1 MPVESICQTC
11 GVTFYVKPYL
21 VTKGKGKFC
30 TRPCY
35 LKAVQH
41 NGFNRSGEDHWNYG
55 GNMTEE
61 TKRKIS
67 DSISGENHP
76 CYGKPLSKEARERLR
91 KANTGRTGPLNGRW
105 KGGITYEKD
114 QIRTTWKYRQWK
126 KRVLER
132 DDGEC
137 VKCGDPSHLVHHI
150 LSLTDYPDEIFADD
164 NGITV
169 CFPCHMDLHGWNQR
183 SLVLE
188 SGA

>member
-1 MPVESICQTC
+1 MPVERTCQYC
-11 GVTFYVKPYL
+11 GITFYVKPYL
-21 VTKGKGKFC
+21 VELGKGNYCNWECFQK
-30 TRPCY
+30 
-35 LKAVQH
+35 
-41 NGFNRSGEDHWNYG
+41 SGVCHRGGKDHWNYG
-55 GNMTEE
+55 GNMTKA
-61 TKRKIS
+61 TKQKIS
-67 DSISGENHP
+67 NSLKGENHP
-76 CYGKPLSKEARERLR
+76 GYGKHLSRETREKLS

-150 LSLTDYPDEIFADD
+150 LPFTDYPDEIFADD

>member
-1 MPVESICQTC
+1 MAIKRTCHTC
-11 GVTFYVKPYL
+11 GITFMACPSQVA
-21 VTKGKGKFC
+21 KGKGKFC

-35 LKAVQH
+35 LVAVRE
-41 NGFNRSGEDHWNYG
+41 NGFNRSGTDHWNYG

-61 TKRKIS
+61 TKKKIS
-67 DSISGENHP
+67 NAVSGKNHP
-76 CYGKPLSKEARERLR
+76 CYGKHLSKETREKLS
-91 KANTGRTGPLNGRW
+91 KAHTGRTGPLNGRW

-126 KRVLER
+126 KRVLGR

-137 VKCGDPSHLVHHI
+137 VKCGDPSNLVHHI
-150 LSLTDYPDEIFADD
+150 LPFTDYPDEIFADD